1 MRSKA
6 SPLPSS
12 MLHSLKPSLDKVC
25 HNSYYC
31 WARSIQ
37 RRLIATMKTWL
48 ILLCLATT
56 GIPSFS
62 WEVADGKLR
71 VAGTPSLPQDPGRTN
86 ANTKDE
92 AGIWNFFKRAWGE
105 FLDFVK
111 GEEDDQTRVAGTPLP
126 FEGTRRMERSHSD
139 PDTWKLHKPKLH
151 FSMRTSDKENEVDD
165 ESINPKQEATPLSD
179 TSNEIKGEAA
189 TPAYTQNTDDE
200 YFFEL
205 PKCVNATEMAV
216 RAPTTAEPVTTPTTA
231 VPTTCPPQKCPPL
244 RINPWAACTNSTPE
258 DNTKLAEA
266 LTEFTVRFYKTATRH
281 KSRDSN
287 FVFSPLSISTML
299 SNLLLGTCDETK
311 DRLEKLLSYPKEF
324 TCVHKALKAFS
335 KSEALTS
342 ANAIFYQPALKLES
356 DFRNLSKAYYQT
368 ELLPLTNNSN
378 QAVFDI
384 NAWVNRHTG
393 GKIKKLLDDLDS
405 DAQMVLLN
413 AVYFHSKWK
422 NVFKL
427 ENTKREYFYRA
438 NLPRIKVPMM
448 MSKKYPVA
456 SYMDHYLGAKVGRFQ
471 MSHGMSLV
479 IIVPRALSQ
488 NLSEVEDKLSGP
500 VFQSMMAKLETIP
513 FKPTIVSLPKFK
525 VDSSQDLMEIIGAMD
540 YGFFFDAN
548 LCGISREEEVA
559 VSGAQ
564 HRAVIQISEEG
575 VEAAA
580 ATQVSLARSAN
591 FFEVQQ
597 PFLFSL
603 WKDKTA
609 PLFLG
614 RISDPQSQ

>member
-31 WARSIQ
+31 WASSIQ

-62 WEVADGKLR
+62 WDVADGKLR

-92 AGIWNFFKRAWGE
+92 AGIWNYFKRAWGE
-105 FLDFVK
+105 ILDFFK
-111 GEEDDQTRVAGTPLP
+111 
-126 FEGTRRMERSHSD
+126 
-139 PDTWKLHKPKLH
+139 
-151 FSMRTSDKENEVDD
+151 RTSDKENEVDD
-165 ESINPKQEATPLSD
+165 ESINPKQEATPLND

-189 TPAYTQNTDDE
+189 TPAYTQNTEDE
-200 YFFEL
+200 HFFEL
-205 PKCVNATEMAV
+205 PKCVNATEVAV

-525 VDSSQDLMEIIGAMD
+525 VDSSQDLMEIIGAMGKKSQSLMVSD
-540 YGFFFDAN
+540 GQRRGEASG
-548 LCGISREEEVA
+548 LVA
-559 VSGAQ
+559 
-564 HRAVIQISEEG
+564 E
-575 VEAAA
+575 
-580 ATQVSLARSAN
+580 SL
-591 FFEVQQ
+591 
-597 PFLFSL
+597 
-603 WKDKTA
+603 
-609 PLFLG
+609 
-614 RISDPQSQ
+614 